1 MLNFSKRGMDDGR
14 KLVGQLQD
22 IFSIPERRPDK
33 SAERDAWRQAQVVV
47 SAKLTALNEVARRLP
62 QQSDSPEWIDAK
74 SALEKAQAD
83 CNAKQQAHAVA
94 AERRDQEFAAEVREK
109 FAQAAPTLTALAQLI
124 ADAMEPLVQ
133 MHMYAIQHGLTVPA
147 QLQATPRLA
156 CVTREIAN
164 QAAAL
169 RTEGTYK

>member
-1 MLNFSKRGMDDGR
+1 MLNISKRRTDDAR
-14 KLVGQLQD
+14 KYGEQLQG

-33 SAERDAWRQAQVVV
+33 SAERDAWRQAQAVV
-47 SAKLTALNEVARRLP
+47 SAKLAALNEVARRHP

-94 AERRDQEFAAEVREK
+94 AERRDEEFAAEVRQK
-109 FAQAAPTLTALAQLI
+109 FAQAAPVLTALAQII
-124 ADAMEPLVQ
+124 ADAMDPLAKL
-133 MHMYAIQHGLTVPA
+133 HLYAIQHGLTVPP

-156 CVTREIAN
+156 CVAREIAN

-169 RTEGTYK
+169 RTEGTHK